1 MPIQLPSNQVWQI
14 IEKEIFAVIGMVT
27 QAQEARTVGVIY
39 VVRDRKL
46 YVATGQETW
55 KARHIAAN
63 PHVSLTITIAKRIPI
78 MPWMKIPPA
87 TITFAGTAR
96 IVPAAE
102 AAPDL
107 LRAILRN
114 GADDQA
120 QVANLCLIEV
130 TPIGEFIT
138 YGVGIP
144 LMQMRY
150 PEKARG
156 RAPVLS

>member
-114 GADDQA
+114 DADDQA
-120 QVANLCLIEV
+120 QMANLCLIEV

>member
-1 MPIQLPSNQVWQI
+1 MPIQLSSNQVWQI
-14 IEKEIFAVIGMVT
+14 IEKELFAVIGMVT

-39 VVRDRKL
+39 VARDGKL
-46 YVATGQETW
+46 YVATGKETW
-55 KARHIAAN
+55 KARHIVAN
-63 PHVSLTITIAKRIPI
+63 PHVSVTITVAKRVPI
-78 MPWMKIPPA
+78 MPWIKIPPA

-107 LRAILRN
+107 LRAIMRD
-114 GADDQA
+114 GADDKA
-120 QVANLCLIEV
+120 QMANLCLIEV

-138 YGVGIP
+138 YGIGVP
-144 LMQMRY
+144 LMQMRF